1 MDTNHFEGA
10 FFNRFV
16 GTSNILL
23 LNGPEWKKHRKV
35 KADPIM
41 LEQLYKLF
49 FLYSLPTPLSIDQC
63 LSNYLVNQLVICL
76 LCWIKIMKEATLL
89 WTLAI

>member
-10 FFNRFV
+10 FFNQFV

-35 KADPIM
+35 KADPIR
-41 LEQLYKLF
+41 LEQLYKLIF
-49 FLYSLPTPLSIDQC
+49 FYSLPTLLSIDQC
-63 LSNYLVNQLVICL
+63 LSNYLVNLLVICL
-76 LCWIKIMKEATLL
+76 LCWTKIMKEATSL